1 MPYTI
6 MEYKT
11 PESIQSEGQQRPPFG
26 PGFSPDQTKIAAKLV
41 VTGSSFSDQG
51 DDWVSFELSDATGK
65 VVAAR
70 KIAGY

>member
-11 PESIQSEGQQRPPFG
+11 PEAIQSEGQQRPPFG

-41 VTGSSFSDQG
+41 VTGSSFSDTG
-51 DDWVSFELSDATGK
+51 DDWVSFELVDANGNRI
-65 VVAAR
+65 AAR